1 MNNCVLKE
9 TLSMSLKLQK
19 NIEHIRFALNKV
31 KPSKS
36 TISVNKTDILIMAT
50 NRRLGMAPNIRKH
63 KLKRS
68 FNYMT
73 RLRKRKLMALV
84 LLTCITNG
92 GSIIVG
98 HNWKL
103 MVMKNMTDDG
113 DGRVTK
119 SRMPLRGRHT
129 NTAESSNGWHMKHI
143 KTMAQATSKKYV
155 PHVRILNKN
164 RNDETQQKHYWR
176 E

>member
-63 KLKRS
+63 KLKRI

-73 RLRKRKLMALV
+73 LLRKRKLMALA
-84 LLTCITNG
+84 LLTCIKNG

-98 HNWKL
+98 HNW
-103 MVMKNMTDDG
+103 
-113 DGRVTK
+113 
-119 SRMPLRGRHT
+119 
-129 NTAESSNGWHMKHI
+129 
-143 KTMAQATSKKYV
+143 
-155 PHVRILNKN
+155 
-164 RNDETQQKHYWR
+164 
-176 E
+176 